1 MGLGDLSIPMT
12 KGNINHGSITEKIN
26 IMSRSRKKA
35 IFKDKGHRKDDYW
48 RTYRRVTK
56 PVIKKFF
63 NYKRNLYDWF
73 YEDVLYPEY
82 VDELIDKGYNKED
95 AYIIANLE
103 TSYDYYLEPEL
114 KSPKEV
120 INDWDYSDYAIKTE
134 FYTKSDMWEF
144 KDSKMYLD
152 EEGHFKYLAK
162 LRRK

>member
-1 MGLGDLSIPMT
+1 
-12 KGNINHGSITEKIN
+12 
-26 IMSRSRKKA
+26 MSRSRKKA

-63 NYKRNLYDWF
+63 NYKGMLYDWF
-73 YEDVLYPEY
+73 YEDMLYSEY
-82 VDELIDKGYNKED
+82 VDELIDSGYSED
-95 AYIIANLE
+95 DAHKIANIKS
-103 TSYDYYLEPEL
+103 SYDYYMEPEI

-120 INDWDYSDYAIKTE
+120 INDWDYSDYTIKTE
-134 FYTKSDMWEF
+134 FYTKSDMWRF
-144 KDSKMYLD
+144 KDSQMYLD

>member
-1 MGLGDLSIPMT
+1 MGLGDLFIPMT

-35 IFKDKGHRKDDYW
+35 ITKDKGWMKYGYW

-56 PVIKKFF
+56 SAIKKFF
-63 NYKRNLYDWF
+63 NYEKEAYDWL
-73 YEDVLYPEY
+73 YEEMLFSEY

-120 INDWDYSDYAIKTE
+120 INDWDYLDYTIKTE
-134 FYTKSDMWEF
+134 FYTKSDMWKF
-144 KDSKMYLD
+144 KDSQMYLD

>member
-1 MGLGDLSIPMT
+1 
-12 KGNINHGSITEKIN
+12 
-26 IMSRSRKKA
+26 MSRSRKKA

-63 NYKRNLYDWF
+63 NYEKEAYDWL
-73 YEDVLYPEY
+73 YEEMLFSEY
-82 VDELIDKGYNKED
+82 VDELIGKGFSEED
-95 AYIIANLE
+95 AYIIANIQ
-103 TSYDYYLEPEL
+103 TSYDYYLEPVL

-120 INDWDYSDYAIKTE
+120 INDWDYSDYTIKTE

-144 KDSKMYLD
+144 RDSQMYLD